1 MPCTSELLQNHHA
14 AQNEE
19 SFRFVL
25 HGGFYGSKQQ
35 HLLYSIAFSHQS
47 PA

>member
-1 MPCTSELLQNHHA
+1 M
-14 AQNEE
+14 EE
-19 SFRFVL
+19 SCFEVL
-25 HGGFYGSKQQ
+25 RVGFYGSKQQ